1 VKGQHRAPSV
11 SGNYNGK
18 HIMDKVSSKEYWVCD
33 YGREHMV
40 WHSYSTVV
48 KDGRSISTVVKEDK
62 FCNCTEPIP
71 TFNF

>member
-1 VKGQHRAPSV
+1 
-11 SGNYNGK
+11 
-18 HIMDKVSSKEYWVCD
+18 MDKVSSKEYWVCD